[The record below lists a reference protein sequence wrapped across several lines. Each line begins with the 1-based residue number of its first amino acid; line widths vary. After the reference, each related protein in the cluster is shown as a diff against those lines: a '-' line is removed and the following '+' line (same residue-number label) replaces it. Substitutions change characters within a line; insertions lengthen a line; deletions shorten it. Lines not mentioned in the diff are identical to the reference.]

1 MITNPYLRDIIIT
14 AIEGTSQLTFS
25 AIATKI
31 AHPLPKGEYL
41 KEYEKLIQKE
51 GVALPI
57 ATTVDREKSEV
68 EEMRSLI
75 ASAIT
80 LLETEKIEDAKQKIE
95 KAVAETSC
103 NRCSRKMVQID
114 WRDKD
119 FALDYL
125 RTMYRLLPAYYSIL
139 EGESAMQI
147 SHTNTNTQV
156 DSETKIEAIK
166 KSEKGKGEEIEEVCD
181 TCAASEILEICEWD
195 VHCIEHTLEF
205 VEDAKKEGKKVDSND
220 LIQKARGYAK
230 ERG

>member
-1 MITNPYLRDIIIT
+1 MITNPYLRDIVIT

-31 AHPLPKGEYL
+31 AHPLPKGDYL

-57 ATTVDREKSEV
+57 AAAVAEKSEV

-80 LLETEKIEDAKQKIE
+80 LLETEKIEDARQRIE

-103 NRCSRKMVQID
+103 NRCSRKMVQIN
-114 WRDKD
+114 WQDKD
-119 FALDYL
+119 TALDYL
-125 RTMYRLLPAYYSIL
+125 RTMHKLLPAYYSIL

-147 SHTNTNTQV
+147 PHTATNTQV
-156 DSETKIEAIK
+156 NFETKKEAAIK
-166 KSEKGKGEEIEEVCD
+166 KSEGGKGGEIEEVCEE
-181 TCAASEILEICEWD
+181 CRVSEILETCHWD
-195 VHCIEHTLEF
+195 VKCI
-205 VEDAKKEGKKVDSND
+205 DAVIHYAEELKAKGEKVLSEK
-220 LIQKARGYAK
+220 LLTKATDFK
-230 ERG
+230 SL